1 MRGDYRVIEGTF
13 SFIVAIL
20 ILVFILWL
28 LGKSLRLMV
37 KFVLN
42 ALVGFVMLLF
52 FNFFGVLFGIYLPV
66 NIITSFVTGVF
77 GIAGIAIL
85 LILKYLFHVI

>member
-1 MRGDYRVIEGTF
+1 MRGDYRVMEGTF

-52 FNFFGVLFGIYLPV
+52 FNFFGVLLGIYLPV
-66 NIITSFVTGVF
+66 NIITSFITGVF

>member
-1 MRGDYRVIEGTF
+1 MMEGTF

-52 FNFFGVLFGIYLPV
+52 LIFLVFYLGFTCLS
-66 NIITSFVTGVF
+66 I
-77 GIAGIAIL
+77 
-85 LILKYLFHVI
+85 

>member
-1 MRGDYRVIEGTF
+1 MVMEGTF

-28 LGKSLRLMV
+28 LGKSLRLML

-52 FNFFGVLFGIYLPV
+52 FNFFGVLFGVYLPV
-66 NIITSFVTGVF
+66 NIITSFITITGVF
-77 GIAGIAIL
+77 GIAGIVIL

>member
-1 MRGDYRVIEGTF
+1 MMEGTF

-52 FNFFGVLFGIYLPV
+52 LIFWCSIWDLLACQYNYFIYYRSFWNSRYSNFAD
-66 NIITSFVTGVF
+66 S
-77 GIAGIAIL
+77 
-85 LILKYLFHVI
+85 

>member
-1 MRGDYRVIEGTF
+1 MRGDYRVMEGTF

-37 KFVLN
+37 KFALN

-52 FNFFGVLFGIYLPV
+52 FNFFGVLFGVYLPV
-66 NIITSFVTGVF
+66 NIITSFITGVF

>member
-1 MRGDYRVIEGTF
+1 MVMEGTF

-52 FNFFGVLFGIYLPV
+52 FNFLVFYLGFTCLS
-66 NIITSFVTGVF
+66 I
-77 GIAGIAIL
+77 
-85 LILKYLFHVI
+85 